1 MMLIRALTDD
11 SEKIY
16 VCRNPHT
23 LRWITLQRGHA
34 IADTEHPK
42 EALAVA
48 RAEAQKL
55 PKKMNRNAN
64 DVVEEVGC
72 GSHAPGCSSGDGDGG
87 LRRPLAQ

>member
-23 LRWITLQRGHA
+23 RRWITLQRGNA
-34 IADTEHPK
+34 IADSKYPK

-48 RAEAQKL
+48 RAQAQKL
-55 PKKMNRNAN
+55 PKPKNMNRNAN
-64 DVVEEVGC
+64 VVVEAVGRI
-72 GSHAPGCSSGDGDGG
+72 GESPIGPARLGDGRG
-87 LRRPLAQ
+87 